1 MTRFRAT
8 STRFLSEKQRTEKT
22 LRPTTPMSSFISISF
37 FSIVELPTNC
47 NLPNER
53 RSGSRSVT
61 DSDVNRESFSLST
74 DAQHPLRFLIPPV
87 THYQSLFLRI
97 RWQRWLCETSDE
109 RVADPSNFPSV
120 SIHRSI
126 FFLRTLSAFHP
137 LYARIADY
145 AAISSVT
152 RFLPRLDPG
161 LIKFFALCKQRKV
174 DRSTLHGASFSFCQ
188 TRG

>member
-74 DAQHPLRFLIPPV
+74 DAQHPLRFLITRYPLSIIVFTYQGAEVAVRNERRKGSRSLQLSIRQYPPFDIFLA
-87 THYQSLFLRI
+87 HALRI
-97 RWQRWLCETSDE
+97 PSSLRAHRRLRGDQLGYTLFTS
-109 RVADPSNFPSV
+109 A
-120 SIHRSI
+120 RS
-126 FFLRTLSAFHP
+126 
-137 LYARIADY
+137 
-145 AAISSVT
+145 
-152 RFLPRLDPG
+152 RLD
-161 LIKFFALCKQRKV
+161 
-174 DRSTLHGASFSFCQ
+174 
-188 TRG
+188 